1 MLEPPQ
7 LWGGLQGKM
16 AAETVSAPLLL
27 AQMLGFQR
35 DSEAGVS
42 GADCLR

>member
-1 MLEPPQ
+1 MLGPSQ
-7 LWGGLQGKM
+7 LWGGLWGKM
-16 AAETVSAPLLL
+16 GTERASTPLLL
-27 AQMLGFQR
+27 AQMLGVQR

>member
-1 MLEPPQ
+1 MLGPPQ
-7 LWGGLQGKM
+7 PWGGLRGEM
-16 AAETVSAPLLL
+16 GAETVSAPLLV
-27 AQMLGFQR
+27 AQMLGVQR

>member
-1 MLEPPQ
+1 MLGPPQ
-7 LWGGLQGKM
+7 LWGGLWEKM
-16 AAETVSAPLLL
+16 GAETVSAPLLL
-27 AQMLGFQR
+27 AQMLGVQR